1 MNSSNH
7 KSLRNLQTTINEE
20 LLMNKKLLVFDFFFF
35 FFFLGW
41 QSTATDLLDAGPDS
55 VFKWIISFFN
65 SLLSSSRGFN
75 SFTITSSRV

>member
-20 LLMNKKLLVFDFFFF
+20 LLVNTKLLVFDFFFF
-35 FFFLGW
+35 FGW
-41 QSTATDLLDAGPDS
+41 QLTATDLLDAGPDS
-55 VFKWIISFFN
+55 IFNRIISFFN

-75 SFTITSSRV
+75 SFTNSSSRV